1 MKKIFSGK
9 TAELES
15 MIESYLDGV
24 GKSALLF
31 NEAVKDYIAHNHAR
45 FNRQLQEI
53 TELENAADK
62 LRHDIKYRLYRFMLI
77 PESRGDVL
85 GLIENLDNV
94 VDLAKKTIA
103 HFSIEK
109 PNIPDFLA
117 YDFIELAELSCK
129 AVEQIVGG
137 TRAFFNAVKLVND
150 YINKVH
156 FYEHEADKVEEGLKR
171 KIFNSDQ
178 IPDLS
183 QKLHLAYFTTRIAKP
198 SDEAESVGERLS
210 VYAIKRSV

>member
-1 MKKIFSGK
+1 MKNIFSGK
-9 TAELES
+9 TSELES
-15 MIESYLDGV
+15 MIENYLDMV
-24 GKSALLF
+24 AKSALLF
-31 NEAVKDYIAHNHAR
+31 NEAVKDYIAHNDSR
-45 FNRQLQEI
+45 FDRQLKEVTDI
-53 TELENAADK
+53 ENAADK

-94 VDLAKKTIA
+94 VDLAKKTVT
-103 HFSIEK
+103 HLSIEK
-109 PNIPDFLA
+109 PIILDFLT
-117 YDFIELAELSCK
+117 YDFLELAELSCK
-129 AVEQIVGG
+129 AVEEIVRG
-137 TRAFFNAVKLVND
+137 TRAFFNEVKLVND

-171 KIFNSDQ
+171 KIFNSEK
-178 IPDLS
+178 IPDLAH
-183 QKLHLAYFTTRIAKP
+183 KLHLAYFATRIADP